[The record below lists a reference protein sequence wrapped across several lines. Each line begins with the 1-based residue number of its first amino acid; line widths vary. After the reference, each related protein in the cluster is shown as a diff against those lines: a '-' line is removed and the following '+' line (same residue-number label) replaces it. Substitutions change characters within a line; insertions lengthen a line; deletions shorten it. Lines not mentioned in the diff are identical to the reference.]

1 MKKTQLYKE
10 AFFASV
16 LVIAVDILVS
26 FVPWK
31 FELIRPIKQGFNDF
45 NVYDLRYSGADTVV
59 GRKDTSITLLG
70 IGDTRQQIT
79 EELNRIAPFRPRIVC
94 IDAIFNVP
102 GDPAVDSG
110 LIDAVRKFPHL
121 VLASRYSVDS
131 GKEDIQ
137 TSFFQSRIPDAS
149 DGFFNFVEGPE
160 DIKRHFTP
168 FLTVNGQSYP
178 AMTTRLLEILSPN
191 DYQYLTNR
199 HNTLETINYAGNLSH
214 YNVVPLDH
222 LLHPVRE
229 DLSGY
234 FHDKIVFIGFFKTEK
249 PDILEDIH
257 FTPMNDRRG
266 GKSFPDMY
274 GVVVHANILEMML
287 DRHYINVLPVWG
299 VYACTF
305 VIVFFINIFYIRKVS
320 RSHKHNHILLFFLQF
335 ALAIGLLYLA
345 LVIFDVFDFALDS
358 MPILIA
364 VVLSF
369 EIFWLYEWLA
379 VKMHKLIGYETF
391 LHD

>member
-1 MKKTQLYKE
+1 
-10 AFFASV
+10 
-16 LVIAVDILVS
+16 
-26 FVPWK
+26 
-31 FELIRPIKQGFNDF
+31 
-45 NVYDLRYSGADTVV
+45 
-59 GRKDTSITLLG
+59 
-70 IGDTRQQIT
+70 
-79 EELNRIAPFRPRIVC
+79 
-94 IDAIFNVP
+94 
-102 GDPAVDSG
+102 
-110 LIDAVRKFPHL
+110 
-121 VLASRYSVDS
+121 
-131 GKEDIQ
+131 
-137 TSFFQSRIPDAS
+137 
-149 DGFFNFVEGPE
+149 
-160 DIKRHFTP
+160 
-168 FLTVNGQSYP
+168 
-178 AMTTRLLEILSPN
+178 
-191 DYQYLTNR
+191 
-199 HNTLETINYAGNLSH
+199 
-214 YNVVPLDH
+214 
-222 LLHPVRE
+222 
-229 DLSGY
+229 
-234 FHDKIVFIGFFKTEK
+234 
-249 PDILEDIH
+249 
-257 FTPMNDRRG
+257 
-266 GKSFPDMY
+266 MY